1 MLLFRAFFRCWKPFL
16 KYWEPILKEKHFPA
30 SGKTIFA
37 DFLVRKSSFSIS
49 RNASF
54 RAVETDFLVSTNHI
68 LYIFF
73 QRLLPEIAFFLF
85 SGNFVLN
92 ESFVPARIF
101 LSNGDCYLKVF
112 LLTGTV
118 TAMSG
123 NQFLKAELILV
134 GKN

>member
-1 MLLFRAFFRCWKPFL
+1 METYFLSSRSSMLLFRAFFRCWKPFL

-68 LYIFF
+68 LHIFF

-92 ESFVPARIF
+92 ESFVPAIGEGF
-101 LSNGDCYLKVF
+101 FSLME
-112 LLTGTV
+112 TV
-118 TAMSG
+118 T
-123 NQFLKAELILV
+123 
-134 GKN
+134 